1 MRIMGIDLGS
11 RRIGIA
17 LSDATEIMASP
28 SSTIHLDGTDDGIAK
43 IMSLAREESVEA
55 YVVGL
60 PLSLSGEDTEQ
71 TQISRDFADQ
81 LASMSGLT
89 VQLVDERLSSRA
101 ANSVIKQ
108 VGAAKGGRS
117 GSGETDRVAAAI
129 ILQTF
134 LDTKRAGC

>member
-11 RRIGIA
+11 RRVGIA
-17 LSDATEIMASP
+17 LSDAAEIMASP
-28 SSTIHLDGTDDGIAK
+28 SSTIHLDDPGDAIAE
-43 IMSLAREESVEA
+43 IMTLARDESVEA

-60 PLSLSGEDTEQ
+60 PLSLSGEDTGQ

-108 VGAAKGGRS
+108 VGAAKRGLS

-129 ILQTF
+129 ILQTY
-134 LDTKRAGC
+134 LDSRRAGR